1 VTLGDT
7 IAKQKTA
14 LSVADVAGV
23 LQTTSRQVRKMIVAG
38 ELPSIKIGNA
48 VRFDP
53 QVFSDWLGKRAT
65 TPKFQS
71 LAERKLKPAKRRNG

>member
-1 VTLGDT
+1 MTLGDV
-7 IAKQKTA
+7 IAERKTA

-23 LQTTSRQVRKMIVAG
+23 LQTTSGQVRKMIAAG
-38 ELPSIKIGNA
+38 ELPSIKIGKS

-53 QVFSDWLGKRAT
+53 QVFSDWLKKRAT

-71 LAERKLKPAKRRNG
+71 LAERKLKLTKRGNN